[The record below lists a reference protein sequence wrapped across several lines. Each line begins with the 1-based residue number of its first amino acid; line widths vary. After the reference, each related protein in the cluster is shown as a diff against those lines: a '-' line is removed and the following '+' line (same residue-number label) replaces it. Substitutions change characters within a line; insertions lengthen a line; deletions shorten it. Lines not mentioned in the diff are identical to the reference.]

1 MLHPSHTE
9 QIITRWINFKGALEI
24 EKIQCFSSNNTRF
37 TLFQY
42 RWDHGR
48 MKIFLAIL
56 GAFMIGLN
64 NTHPKEKCTVVEPI
78 YGEVKLIKRS
88 LESRPA
94 LVTFCFP
101 SLKDCLD
108 YAERNQFHINIT
120 YSGRRKEDSEK
131 R

>member
-1 MLHPSHTE
+1 
-9 QIITRWINFKGALEI
+9 
-24 EKIQCFSSNNTRF
+24 
-37 TLFQY
+37 
-42 RWDHGR
+42 

-94 LVTFCFP
+94 LVTLCFP